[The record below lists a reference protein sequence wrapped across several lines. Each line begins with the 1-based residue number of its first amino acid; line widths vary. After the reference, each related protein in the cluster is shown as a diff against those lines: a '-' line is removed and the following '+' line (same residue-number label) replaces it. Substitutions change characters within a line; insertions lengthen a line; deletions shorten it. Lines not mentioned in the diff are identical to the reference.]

1 MRLGRTGADGPEMTG
16 RYSRRMPL
24 ASAICL

>member
-1 MRLGRTGADGPEMTG
+1 MRPGRMGADGPEMTG